1 MKKEGEKK
9 VDSGCRAV
17 WYTGA
22 TARFTPTP
30 MSSLYTMLPGG
41 FYFLSRTAG
50 PLGTNRPTNTTHT
63 HTKKKKEK
71 RGRKTTIQPSWLP
84 VSILLIQRVRRAS
97 PSTPGLPPAP
107 LLHLLFSIHVMCC
120 SPGPTTSKRFRA
132 SDISVWWRYDDDLDD
147 DQHGDDLEWKKRKQM
162 KSNSLRYPPPPSLKK
177 KRDFWSDWARLGKA
191 IKYLAQERRLGHSS
205 SKTLSGEEARELKTK
220 RKYQSHRA
228 ASSFS
233 CVMYLGD
240 ASGTYATWCPETEIP

>member
-9 VDSGCRAV
+9 VDSGYRHHGIFLFIFFRCRAV

-71 RGRKTTIQPSWLP
+71 RGRKTTIQPS
-84 VSILLIQRVRRAS
+84 
-97 PSTPGLPPAP
+97 
-107 LLHLLFSIHVMCC
+107 
-120 SPGPTTSKRFRA
+120 
-132 SDISVWWRYDDDLDD
+132 
-147 DQHGDDLEWKKRKQM
+147 
-162 KSNSLRYPPPPSLKK
+162 
-177 KRDFWSDWARLGKA
+177 
-191 IKYLAQERRLGHSS
+191 
-205 SKTLSGEEARELKTK
+205 
-220 RKYQSHRA
+220 
-228 ASSFS
+228 
-233 CVMYLGD
+233 
-240 ASGTYATWCPETEIP
+240 